1 MNLPLPPSISLA
13 VTPAEYD
20 SIQTAL
26 GLVAALR
33 EKLAGQVHRQRTE
46 LLEARAKE
54 ERAAAASAS
63 RHELEGIFHE

>member
-46 LLEARAKE
+46 LLETRAKE
-54 ERAAAASAS
+54 ERAAAAAAS
-63 RHELEGIFHE
+63 RHELEGVVHE